1 MRRGLGIAAL
11 AVSALV
17 LLTGC
22 IPEARIFA
30 TLVEGEPAFLICD
43 PILVHTINVDE
54 VPNGSEI
61 DDLRPLWSA
70 RGEGDWAAE
79 YILIMGET
87 PDGFSSL
94 EDVTYHDPEAR
105 LLQLVLNSGRHKDLP
120 KELDIR
126 AATFDPATLT
136 EGDWVDQVGDV
147 KLDPC
152 G

>member
-1 MRRGLGIAAL
+1 MRRGLGVAAL

-30 TLVEGEPAFLICD
+30 TLIDGAPAFLICE
-43 PILVHTINVDE
+43 PIVVETIDVDE
-54 VPNGSEI
+54 VPKGSEI
-61 DDLRPLWSA
+61 DDSRPLWSA
-70 RGEGDWAAE
+70 RGDGDWAAE

-87 PDGFSSL
+87 PQGFSSL
-94 EDVTYHDPEAR
+94 KDATSHDPEAQ
-105 LLQLVLNSGRHKDLP
+105 LLELVLNSGRHKDLP

-126 AATFDPATLT
+126 AATFFPAALV
-136 EGDWVDQVGDV
+136 EGKWVNQVGDV
-147 KLDPC
+147 KTDPC